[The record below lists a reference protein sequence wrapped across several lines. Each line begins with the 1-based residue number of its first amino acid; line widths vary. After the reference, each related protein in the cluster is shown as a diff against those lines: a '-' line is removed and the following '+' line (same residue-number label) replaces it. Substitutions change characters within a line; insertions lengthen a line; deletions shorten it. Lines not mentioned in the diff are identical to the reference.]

1 MALALRTPADSD
13 ALRNLRRVLELR
25 AKLNDCIRRFFRE
38 RGFLEVDTPV
48 VLPANAPEANI
59 DAIPAGSGWL
69 RTSPELSMKRLL
81 AAGYEKIFQLGS
93 VARNGEHGRW
103 HHPEFTML
111 EWYRADAGYLEI
123 LADTKALLSFVAQE
137 LRGAT
142 DFPWQG
148 KPVSCAQE
156 LWEKFSV
163 SQAFIQHAGWDPAT
177 TFDPDRFDLDL
188 VTRVEPALPADRPVV
203 LIDYPAPLAA
213 LARRKPNDPAR
224 AERWELYLAGI
235 ELANAYSELT
245 DPAEQRARFEEAN
258 VARQKRGAKPYPLD
272 EAFLAALGQMPPSGG
287 IALGVDR
294 LLMILADVDSLDG
307 VLPFR
312 HG

>member
-1 MALALRTPADSD
+1 MRPCPADSD
-13 ALRNLRRVLELR
+13 ALRALRRVLELR
-25 AKLNDCIRRFFRE
+25 AKLNDAVRRFFRE

-69 RTSPELSMKRLL
+69 RTSPELHMKRLL
-81 AAGYEKIFQLGS
+81 AAGYEKIFQLGPCG
-93 VARNGEHGRW
+93 RDGEHGRW
-103 HHPEFTML
+103 HHPEFTLL

-123 LADTKALLSFVAQE
+123 LADVKALLAFVARE
-137 LRGAT
+137 LRGTT
-142 DFPWQG
+142 DFTWHG
-148 KPVSCAQE
+148 KPVSFAQE
-156 LWEKFSV
+156 IWEKQTV
-163 SQAFIQHAGWDPAT
+163 SQAFIQHAGWDPALK
-177 TFDPDRFDLDL
+177 FDPDRFDLDL
-188 VTRVEPALPADRPVV
+188 VTRVEPALPTDHPVV

-213 LARRKPNDPAR
+213 LARGKPEDPLR

-235 ELANAYSELT
+235 ELANAYSELA
-245 DPAEQRARFEEAN
+245 DPAEQRARFEQAN
-258 VARQKRGAKPYPLD
+258 AARQKRGAKPYPLD
-272 EAFLAALGQMPPSGG
+272 EAFLAALAHMPPSGG

-294 LLMILADVDSLDG
+294 LLMLLADVDSLDG

>member
-1 MALALRTPADSD
+1 MRPRPADSD
-13 ALRNLRRVLELR
+13 ALRDLRRVLELR
-25 AKLNDCIRRFFRE
+25 AKLNEAIHRFFRE

-48 VLPANAPEANI
+48 VVPANAPEANI
-59 DAIPAGSGWL
+59 DAIPAGTGWL
-69 RTSPELSMKRLL
+69 RTSPELHMKRLL
-81 AAGYEKIFQLGS
+81 AAGFEKIFQLGPCG
-93 VARNGEHGRW
+93 RDGEHGRW

-123 LADTKALLSFVAQE
+123 LADTKALLAFVAKE
-137 LRGAT
+137 LRGTT
-142 DFPWQG
+142 DFTWQG
-148 KPVSCAQE
+148 KPVSFAQE
-156 LWEKFSV
+156 LWEKQTV
-163 SQAFIQHAGWDPAT
+163 SQAFIQHAGWDPT
-177 TFDPDRFDLDL
+177 LKFDPDRFDLDL
-188 VTRVEPALPADRPVV
+188 VTRVEPALPADHPVV

-213 LARRKPNDPAR
+213 LARRKPDDPSR

-245 DPAEQRARFEEAN
+245 DPAEQRARFEQAN
-258 VARQKRGAKPYPLD
+258 TARVQRSAKPYPLD
-272 EAFLAALGQMPPSGG
+272 ETFLAALAQMPPSGG

-294 LLMILADVDSLDG
+294 LLMLLADADSLDG

>member
-1 MALALRTPADSD
+1 MRTPADPD
-13 ALRNLRRVLELR
+13 ALRGLRRVLELR
-25 AKLNDCIRRFFRE
+25 AKLNDAIRRFFRE

-48 VLPANAPEANI
+48 VLPANAPETNI
-59 DAIPAGSGWL
+59 DAVPAGAGWI
-69 RTSPELSMKRLL
+69 RTSPELAMKRLL
-81 AAGYEKIFQLGS
+81 AAGHEKIFQLGP
-93 VARNGEHGRW
+93 VARAGEHGRW
-103 HHPEFTML
+103 HHPEFSLL
-111 EWYRADAGYLEI
+111 EWYRADAGYIDI
-123 LADTKALLSFVAQE
+123 LADAKALLAALATE

-142 DFPWQG
+142 DFTWQN

-156 LWEKFSV
+156 LWEKLPV
-163 SQAFIQHAGWDPAT
+163 SQAFIQHAGWDPARI
-177 TFDPDRFDLDL
+177 FDPDRFDLDL
-188 VTRVEPALPADRPVV
+188 VTRVEPALPPDRPVV

-213 LARRKPNDPAR
+213 LARKKPDDPAR

-245 DPAEQRARFEEAN
+245 DPAEQRARFAQAN
-258 VARQKRGAKPYPLD
+258 AARQKRGAQPYPLD
-272 EAFLAALGQMPPSGG
+272 EAFLTALAQMPPSGG

-294 LLMILADVDSLDG
+294 LLMILADADSLDA